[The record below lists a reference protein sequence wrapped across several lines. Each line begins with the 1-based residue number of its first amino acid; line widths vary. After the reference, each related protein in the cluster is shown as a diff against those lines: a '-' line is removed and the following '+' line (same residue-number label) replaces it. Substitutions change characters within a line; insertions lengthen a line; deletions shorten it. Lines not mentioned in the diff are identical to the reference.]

1 MNSSHIAA
9 LEEESVTYGSKPGI
23 ERHVWFVDGAHEQ
36 GWQSIYP
43 SPHPKSPPPPCESEE
58 DCLEELL
65 LDLAIARESLW
76 ILETALNEATN
87 PCTPSPPPPPY
98 SSVDGR
104 TSWSGRIS
112 IIELQMDLLIAK
124 QRIHVVKP
132 DLRQCNRTPS
142 APELM

>member
-1 MNSSHIAA
+1 MVQNP
-9 LEEESVTYGSKPGI
+9 EI

-36 GWQSIYP
+36 GWPSIYP
-43 SPHPKSPPPPCESEE
+43 AHLRPKSPPPPYESEE

-65 LDLAIARESLW
+65 LDLAIAGESLW
-76 ILETALNEATN
+76 ILESALNEATN

-98 SSVDGR
+98 SSVDGW

-124 QRIHVVKP
+124 QRIHVVKQ
-132 DLRQCNRTPS
+132 DLRQFNRTPS
-142 APELM
+142 VPELCSTCPCVRH